1 MAGTIASSRTRRA
14 DLDLVFCRPGGS
26 PEDPNVIGRRKRMD
40 ASVRLRRFDRPCLTD
55 ELGVFACRP
64 QSIAWQSANGGHRA
78 IADEMKDLVSQ
89 AIARDESA
97 VLKSQGSLN
106 RNVGSMGV
114 GRALGG
120 HELPPTVWPA
130 AAPGPAGRR

>member
-1 MAGTIASSRTRRA
+1 MAGTIASSRTRRD
-14 DLDLVFCRPGGS
+14 DLHLVFCRPGGS
-26 PEDPNVIGRRKRMD
+26 PEDPNVIGRRNRMD

-89 AIARDESA
+89 ARARDENA
-97 VLKSQGSLN
+97 VLKAQDSLN
-106 RNVGSMGV
+106 RKGGSMGV

-120 HELPPTVWPA
+120 HEFRLSAWPA